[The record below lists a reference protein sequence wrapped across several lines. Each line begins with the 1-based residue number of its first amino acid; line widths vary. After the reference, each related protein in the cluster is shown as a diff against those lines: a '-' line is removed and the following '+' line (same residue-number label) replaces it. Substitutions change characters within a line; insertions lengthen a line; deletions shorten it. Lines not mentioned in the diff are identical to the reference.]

1 MKIFPIIFL
10 LFSSI
15 AFAQPQVKIGED
27 EKGIIRLKKDSFATY
42 QEKEGKYISLTI
54 EGVPNNTKKA
64 AGQGH
69 YKMLEKDCDNQ
80 GKFNVYRIND
90 YDTEI
95 ISTHITKLNE
105 NNLHSVVASLMCDYN
120 EAVKTNPEINKNSIQ
135 NLLRY
140 AQFAPD
146 NEWSIPMKMG
156 EDKLLTL
163 TDSIKFEEIYVSMIA
178 KLQYPAKTT
187 TYFKIYIDRDDCKAK
202 KGIFKMKTLDNE
214 SLEVEDILFNLNIP
228 PKNNKDL
235 HFHNIA
241 KTMCEYTMN
250 NFQFK
255 KRIDLSELN
264 KPIETTGTMF
274 DRATK

>member
-1 MKIFPIIFL
+1 MKIFPLIFL

-15 AFAQPQVKIGED
+15 AFAQPQVNIGED

-54 EGVPNNTKKA
+54 EGVPKNSTKA

-80 GKFNVYRIND
+80 SKFNVYRIND

-95 ISTHITKLNE
+95 ISTHIVKLNE
-105 NNLHSVVASLMCDYN
+105 NNVESVVASLMCDYN
-120 EAVKTNPEINKNSIQ
+120 QAVKTNPEINKNSIQ

-156 EDKLLTL
+156 ENKFLTL

-187 TYFKIYIDRDDCKAK
+187 DYLKIYIDRESCKDK

-214 SLEVEDILFNLNIP
+214 SLEVEDIPFNLNET
-228 PKNNKDL
+228 PKDSKFI
-235 HFHNIA
+235 HFHNVA
-241 KTMCEYTMN
+241 KTMCEYTMK
-250 NFQFK
+250 NFKFK
-255 KRIDLSELN
+255 KRINLSEFN
-264 KPIETTGTMF
+264 KPVETNGTMF